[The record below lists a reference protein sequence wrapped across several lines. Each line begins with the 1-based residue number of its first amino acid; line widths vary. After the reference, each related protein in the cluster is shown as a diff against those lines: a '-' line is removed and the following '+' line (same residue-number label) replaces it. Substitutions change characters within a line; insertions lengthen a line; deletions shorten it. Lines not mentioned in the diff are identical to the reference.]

1 MELLT
6 SFQAVGLIL
15 AHLLSWLTIGHILLN
30 KSNPRAAL
38 GWTVA
43 ALFLPLVGSILYYL
57 FGIARAESRA
67 VKLMHSAASKA
78 MQSLHEGGPQKNSFD
93 KSTCHMTNE
102 LIQKKF
108 HHFAG
113 IGLKLSKR
121 ALSGGNDIRPLING
135 DEAYPQM
142 LDAIAN
148 AKHHVYLTTYI
159 FNAGDTAKDFCSAL
173 SNAAKRGVDVR
184 VIVDGLGARL
194 YSLSW
199 PWKKLCNE
207 NVKVTQ
213 FLPPRIYPPNL
224 AINLRNHRKVL
235 VADSLGF
242 TGGMNISDN
251 HVQRH
256 AKFSVQ
262 DVHFKCSGPI
272 VAQLREAFL
281 LDWGFCTNDYNTT
294 HSTEENMCGDVL
306 CRMILDG
313 PGTGRDPLHEILYTI
328 MGAARKSICL
338 ITPYFLP
345 THEVVGA
352 LKAAAVRG
360 LDVRVILPAKNNLF
374 YVHWASQHLLPILLE
389 SGVRIFYQP
398 APFAHTKLLMVDG
411 YYTQIGSANL
421 DARSLRLNFELNVEC
436 FDTSFTRKMTNY
448 FDYKQLKSREY
459 TMLDHQKLSLAKRL
473 RNAACWLFSP
483 YL

>member
-1 MELLT
+1 MDLAT
-6 SFQAVGLIL
+6 FFQPVGLVLI
-15 AHLLSWLTIGHILLN
+15 HLLSWLTVGHILLN

-38 GWTVA
+38 GWCVA
-43 ALFLPLVGSILYYL
+43 ALFLPLIGTILYYV

-67 VKLMHSAASKA
+67 VKLMRNAGYTAAS
-78 MQSLHEGGPQKNSFD
+78 LEYGPLEPRGCQIDREYINKKYFD
-93 KSTCHMTNE
+93 
-102 LIQKKF
+102 
-108 HHFAG
+108 FAC
-113 IGLKLSKR
+113 IGEKLSR
-121 ALSGGNDIRPLING
+121 RSLVGGNAISPLING

-142 LDAIAN
+142 LNAIEK
-148 AKHHVYLTTYI
+148 AKNHVYLTTYI
-159 FNAGDTAKDFCSAL
+159 FNAGDTATAFCKAL
-173 SNAAKRGVDVR
+173 SEAANRGVDVR

-194 YSLSW
+194 YSLSK
-199 PWKKLCNE
+199 PWQKLRQK
-207 NVKVTQ
+207 NVKVAE
-213 FLPPRIYPPNL
+213 FLPPRIYPPNF

-235 VADSLGF
+235 VADNVGF

-251 HVQRH
+251 HLKSH

-262 DVHFKCSGPI
+262 DVHFMCFGPI
-272 VAQLREAFL
+272 VAQLHEAFL
-281 LDWGFCTNDYNTT
+281 LDWGFCTNDY
-294 HSTEENMCGDVL
+294 STGKMLEEQCGDVL

-313 PGTGRDPLHEILYTI
+313 PGSGRDPLHEILYTI

-352 LKAAAVRG
+352 LKSAAVRG

-374 YVHWASQHLLPILLE
+374 YVHWASQHLLPVLLE

-398 APFAHTKLLMVDG
+398 APFAHTKLLMIDG

-421 DARSLRLNFELNVEC
+421 DARSLRLNFELNIEC
-436 FDTSFTRKMTNY
+436 FDSALTRKMENY

-459 TMLDHQKLSLAKRL
+459 FLSEHQNIKLPKRL
-473 RNAACWLFSP
+473 LNAACWLFSP

>member
-6 SFQAVGLIL
+6 SFHAVGLAVI
-15 AHLLSWLTIGHILLN
+15 HLVSWLTVGHILLH

-38 GWTVA
+38 GWSVA
-43 ALFLPLVGSILYYL
+43 ALFLPLVGTILYYL
-57 FGIARAESRA
+57 FGISRAESRA
-67 VKLMHSAASKA
+67 VTLMRNAGLKKPLNAQNNISKQ
-78 MQSLHEGGPQKNSFD
+78 QSCDLNH
-93 KSTCHMTNE
+93 E
-102 LIQKKF
+102 LIKVKY
-108 HHFAG
+108 HDFAM
-113 IGLKLSKR
+113 IGLKLGRR
-121 ALSGGNDIRPLING
+121 ALSCGNDISPLING

-142 LDAIAN
+142 LNAIEQS
-148 AKHHVYLTTYI
+148 KHHVYLTTYI
-159 FNAGDTAKDFCSAL
+159 FNAGDTAKDFCTVLIA
-173 SNAAKRGVDVR
+173 AAKRGVDVR

-194 YSLSW
+194 YSLSQ
-199 PWKKLCNE
+199 PWKKLRDNG
-207 NVKVTQ
+207 VKVAE
-213 FLPPRIYPPNL
+213 FLPPRIYPPNF

-235 VADSLGF
+235 VADSIGF

-251 HVQRH
+251 NVQRH
-256 AKFSVQ
+256 AKFNIQ

-272 VAQLREAFL
+272 VAQLHEAFL
-281 LDWGFCTNDYNTT
+281 LDWGFCTNDY
-294 HSTEENMCGDVL
+294 STQNIVEEDMCGDVL

-313 PGTGRDPLHEILYTI
+313 PGSGRDPLHEILYTI

-352 LKAAAVRG
+352 LKSAAVRG
-360 LDVRVILPAKNNLF
+360 LDVRIILPAKNNLF

-389 SGVRIFYQP
+389 SGVRIFFQP
-398 APFAHTKLLMVDG
+398 PPFAHTKLLMIDG

-436 FDTSFTRKMTNY
+436 FDTSFTRKMENY

-459 TMLDHQKLSLAKRL
+459 TMVDHQKMKLPKRL
-473 RNAACWLFSP
+473 LNAACWMFSP